1 MPQETVLLYNFSGT
15 EAGQKLK
22 SILLK
27 MRVRIRLVEPES
39 YLEPVGFLAGIKG
52 IDSSGLTYSE
62 TPFPEQMLI
71 MRGFTGSR
79 IDELL
84 RELKKHRLPP
94 IPLKAVV
101 TENNQYWNSLQLREE
116 LIKEHEAMTRMAQ
129 ERKNQPE

>member
-52 IDSSGLTYSE
+52 ID
-62 TPFPEQMLI
+62 
-71 MRGFTGSR
+71 
-79 IDELL
+79 
-84 RELKKHRLPP
+84 
-94 IPLKAVV
+94 
-101 TENNQYWNSLQLREE
+101 
-116 LIKEHEAMTRMAQ
+116 
-129 ERKNQPE
+129 